1 MKKQQITLLSI
12 TFLLTIGLAAC
23 SNTQQSANT
32 SSIKSNSSALTKNKQ
47 VKKVTS
53 SFKDNIIK
61 TKDMQIKLTSMQ
73 LVKPGNTTNN
83 KNLLRV
89 TFEITNFSNKDL
101 KPIMTNK
108 FLNAYQIIS
117 NQDVKLNIGATLL
130 RDQQIT
136 ASQNNTIKKNNTAKG
151 VITFNLQN
159 IVDPVKLVALDDNNH
174 QIGSETIQMGQ
185 LKQITDNNL
194 IQQNQQP
201 TSSTSSTPVVVPN
214 TNDAPVQMTNKQQI
228 TNNTK
233 TTQASNNKLL
243 QTQPVSNSDTTQQYT
258 EQGHYPMWK
267 KGNVYYAQLPD
278 GTVMSETFTDGK
290 DPGTYEGDPEV
301 QKETDEMQDAWLKA
315 HPQYQNQQ

>member
-12 TFLLTIGLAAC
+12 TTLLTIGLAAC
-23 SNTQQSANT
+23 HNTQQAANT
-32 SSIKSNSSALTKNKQ
+32 SSIKSSALTKTKQ

-101 KPIMTNK
+101 KPIMTDK

-136 ASQNNTIKKNNTAKG
+136 ANQNNTIKKNNTAKG

-201 TSSTSSTPVVVPN
+201 TPNTSSTPVVVPN
-214 TNDAPVQMTNKQQI
+214 TNDAPTPMAK
-228 TNNTK
+228 TNNSQTPL
-233 TTQASNNKLL
+233 TTHHNPVQA
-243 QTQPVSNSDTTQQYT
+243 QPIQKITQQYT

-267 KGNVYYAQLPD
+267 KGSIYYAQLPD
-278 GTVMSETFTDGK
+278 GTVMSETFAGGE
-290 DPGTYEGDPEV
+290 DPGTYEGNPEV
-301 QKETDEMQDAWLKA
+301 QKETDELQKEWLKA